1 VFSVG
6 SVVLGVVVVVSECT
20 ALNVL
25 FGVLSVMGGGGKE
38 VVEGCRV
45 WWKML
50 VSGVVVLILVSFIE
64 DLLKQVGVGVDVGC
78 CSGEGGIVGLWLSL
92 PLSEVGCCGESCWW
106 VCWCGGVVTLGDV
119 VLCAVIGF
127 EGLLEQVEVVVDAV
141 VGVVVAGGVADRGC

>member
-1 VFSVG
+1 MFSVG

-25 FGVLSVMGGGGKE
+25 FGMLSVMGGGGKE

-50 VSGVVVLILVSFIE
+50 VSGVVVVLVSFIE

-78 CSGEGGIVGLWLSL
+78 
-92 PLSEVGCCGESCWW
+92 
-106 VCWCGGVVTLGDV
+106 
-119 VLCAVIGF
+119 
-127 EGLLEQVEVVVDAV
+127 
-141 VGVVVAGGVADRGC
+141 